1 MDPIQALRNDF
12 LTTIEALRNEIQYLK
27 QQLDK
32 KSRPKPSLPDPEK
45 FSGQALKFDTW
56 LPSIKAKL
64 HVDGEAIGDTVS
76 QFYYVYL
83 NLDSHVQATVLPQLA
98 QAEESGSWDYN
109 TILNQLSRV
118 YANPNKI
125 QEAEDRLLAVKQDPS
140 ESLAAYIAKFERIL
154 YEARGQDWPD
164 VTKISTFRKGLNSMI
179 CNRLS
184 QQLNL
189 PRTYPE
195 FLRVVQQLAGHSFNS
210 MPPGNG
216 SGPPRVLSGSHTRNP
231 DTMDINTVTFNN
243 IDPSPGPIL
252 SYRDEGRCFRC
263 GSSDHWVKD
272 CPQPKESTTRSLWN
286 PRMLAALEARNS
298 DSE

>member
-1 MDPIQALRNDF
+1 M
-12 LTTIEALRNEIQYLK
+12 K
-27 QQLDK
+27 QQIDK

-56 LPSIKAKL
+56 VPSIKAKL
-64 HVDGEAIGDTVS
+64 HVDGEAIGDAVS

-98 QAEESGSWDYN
+98 QAEESGSWNYH
-109 TILNQLSRV
+109 TILDHLSRV

-125 QEAEDRLLAVKQDPS
+125 QEAEDRLLAVKQES
-140 ESLAAYIAKFERIL
+140 NESLTAYIAKFERIL

-164 VTKISTFRKGLNSMI
+164 VTKISTFRKGLNSTI
-179 CNRLS
+179 RNRLS

-210 MPPGNG
+210 APTSNHNNHG
-216 SGPPRVLSGSHTRNP
+216 SGPPSGSYGSQSRNP
-231 DTMDINTVTFNN
+231 DAMDLNEVTLNN
-243 IDPSPGPIL
+243 IDLDPSRPAL
-252 SYRDEGRCFRC
+252 SYREQNRRFRC

-272 CPQPKESTTRSLWN
+272 CPLPKESTSRLWN
-286 PRMLAALEARNS
+286 HRMLAALEARNS
-298 DSE
+298 DSD